1 MIKTN
6 NLNPLILFVVFGI
19 DAGWTILQRLV
30 LKENIFLAHR
40 KHLYQLLVN
49 ELGISHILVSSIY
62 VSIQVLLNTIWMI
75 FYPEEQSLILILSVF
90 IILSIIYLFV
100 KKVVLNKIK
109 V

>member
-1 MIKTN
+1 
-6 NLNPLILFVVFGI
+6 
-19 DAGWTILQRLV
+19 
-30 LKENIFLAHR
+30 
-40 KHLYQLLVN
+40 LVN

-62 VSIQVLLNTIWMI
+62 VSIQVLLNTIWII

-90 IILSIIYLFV
+90 IILSIIYLLV